1 MNILLQD
8 PFAVLKEHPEK
19 LTHTIE
25 NPLRTECL
33 QFSPCG
39 DYLAL
44 GCANGALVIYDM
56 DTFRPICVPGNMMGA
71 HVRPITSIAWSPDG
85 RLLLTSSRDWSIKLW
100 DLSKPSKPLKEI
112 RFDSPIWGCQWL
124 DAKRRLCVATIFEE
138 SDAYVIDFSNDPV
151 ASLLSKSDEKQL
163 SSTPDH
169 GYVLVCTVHTKHP
182 NIIIVGTSKGWL
194 DFYKFHSLYQTE
206 CIHSLKITSSNI
218 KHLIVS
224 QNGERLAINCSDR
237 TIRQYEISI
246 DDENSAV
253 ELTLEHKYQDVIN
266 KLQWNCILFSNNT
279 AEYLVAST
287 HGSSAHELYIWETTS
302 GTLVR
307 VLEGAEEE
315 LIDINWDFYSMSIV
329 SNGFES
335 GNVYVW
341 SVVIPPKW
349 SALAPDFEE
358 VEENVDYLE
367 KEDEFDEVDEAE
379 QQQGLEQEEEIAIDL
394 RTREQYDVRGN
405 NLLVERFTIPT
416 DYTRIIKM
424 QSS

>member
-1 MNILLQD
+1 MYSSC
-8 PFAVLKEHPEK
+8 AEE
-19 LTHTIE
+19 
-25 NPLRTECL
+25 
-33 QFSPCG
+33 PC
-39 DYLAL
+39 
-44 GCANGALVIYDM
+44 
-56 DTFRPICVPGNMMGA
+56 
-71 HVRPITSIAWSPDG
+71 
-85 RLLLTSSRDWSIKLW
+85 
-100 DLSKPSKPLKEI
+100 
-112 RFDSPIWGCQWL
+112 
-124 DAKRRLCVATIFEE
+124 
-138 SDAYVIDFSNDPV
+138 
-151 ASLLSKSDEKQL
+151 
-163 SSTPDH
+163 
-169 GYVLVCTVHTKHP
+169 
-182 NIIIVGTSKGWL
+182 
-194 DFYKFHSLYQTE
+194 
-206 CIHSLKITSSNI
+206 
-218 KHLIVS
+218 
-224 QNGERLAINCSDR
+224 
-237 TIRQYEISI
+237 
-246 DDENSAV
+246 V
-253 ELTLEHKYQDVIN
+253 E
-266 KLQWNCILFSNNT
+266 
-279 AEYLVAST
+279 A
-287 HGSSAHELYIWETTS
+287 TS

>member
-56 DTFRPICVPGNMMGA
+56 DTFRPICVPGNMLGA

-85 RLLLTSSRDWSIKLW
+85 RFLLTSSRDWFIKLW
-100 DLSKPSKPLKEI
+100 DLSVPSKPLKEI
-112 RFDSPIWGCQWL
+112 CFDSPIWGCQWL
-124 DAKRRLCVATIFEE
+124 DAKNWLCVATVFEE

-151 ASLLSKSDEKQL
+151 ASLLSKPEDISL
-163 SSTPDH
+163 GSTPDH

-182 NIIIVGTSKGWL
+182 DIIITGTSKGWL
-194 DFYKFHSLYQTE
+194 NFYKFHSISQSE

-218 KHLIVS
+218 KHVIIS
-224 QNGERLAINCSDR
+224 QDGGRLAINCSDR
-237 TIRQYEISI
+237 TIRQYEIHVNNETST
-246 DDENSAV
+246 V
-253 ELTLEHKYQDVIN
+253 ELNLEHKYQDVIN
-266 KLQWNCILFSNNT
+266 KLQWNCILFSNNS

-307 VLEGAEEE
+307 VLEGVEEE
-315 LIDINWDFYSMSIV
+315 LIDITWDFYSMSIV

-335 GNVYVW
+335 GNVYIW
-341 SVVIPPKW
+341 SVVVPPKW

-367 KEDEFDEVDEAE
+367 KEDEFD
-379 QQQGLEQEEEIAIDL
+379 
-394 RTREQYDVRGN
+394 RSR
-405 NLLVERFTIPT
+405 
-416 DYTRIIKM
+416 
-424 QSS
+424 

>member
-1 MNILLQD
+1 M
-8 PFAVLKEHPEK
+8 
-19 LTHTIE
+19 
-25 NPLRTECL
+25 
-33 QFSPCG
+33 
-39 DYLAL
+39 
-44 GCANGALVIYDM
+44 
-56 DTFRPICVPGNMMGA
+56 
-71 HVRPITSIAWSPDG
+71 
-85 RLLLTSSRDWSIKLW
+85 
-100 DLSKPSKPLKEI
+100 
-112 RFDSPIWGCQWL
+112 
-124 DAKRRLCVATIFEE
+124 
-138 SDAYVIDFSNDPV
+138 
-151 ASLLSKSDEKQL
+151 
-163 SSTPDH
+163 
-169 GYVLVCTVHTKHP
+169 
-182 NIIIVGTSKGWL
+182 
-194 DFYKFHSLYQTE
+194 
-206 CIHSLKITSSNI
+206 
-218 KHLIVS
+218 
-224 QNGERLAINCSDR
+224 
-237 TIRQYEISI
+237 
-246 DDENSAV
+246 
-253 ELTLEHKYQDVIN
+253 TLEHKYQDVIN

>member
-1 MNILLQD
+1 M
-8 PFAVLKEHPEK
+8 
-19 LTHTIE
+19 
-25 NPLRTECL
+25 
-33 QFSPCG
+33 
-39 DYLAL
+39 
-44 GCANGALVIYDM
+44 
-56 DTFRPICVPGNMMGA
+56 
-71 HVRPITSIAWSPDG
+71 
-85 RLLLTSSRDWSIKLW
+85 
-100 DLSKPSKPLKEI
+100 
-112 RFDSPIWGCQWL
+112 
-124 DAKRRLCVATIFEE
+124 
-138 SDAYVIDFSNDPV
+138 
-151 ASLLSKSDEKQL
+151 
-163 SSTPDH
+163 
-169 GYVLVCTVHTKHP
+169 
-182 NIIIVGTSKGWL
+182 
-194 DFYKFHSLYQTE
+194 
-206 CIHSLKITSSNI
+206 
-218 KHLIVS
+218 
-224 QNGERLAINCSDR
+224 
-237 TIRQYEISI
+237 
-246 DDENSAV
+246 
-253 ELTLEHKYQDVIN
+253 IN

-349 SALAPDFEE
+349 SALARLKLLHQ
-358 VEENVDYLE
+358 ENVDYLE
-367 KEDEFDEVDEAE
+367 KVLLKLLVDEAE
-379 QQQGLEQEEEIAIDL
+379 QQQGLEVLLLYAIDL